1 MKSSIILLVLL
12 SALLH
17 GASNLS
23 ITPADDGTDYLWVS
37 CLDDS
42 DTGFI
47 WRFNGSV
54 SETWRAFPER
64 YHGVSTTITL
74 DPSLGM
80 HLIAAVDNVLL
91 SLDPWDDMSTEDS
104 IVFSQDF
111 EWSVPGLLRRTAV
124 PCWGLLSRYMAT
136 YFSSGDEFMWV
147 TNEYTVSESG
157 ELSLGNSLFLHDPY
171 PLPSTRYPED
181 LVHNVTFPVMDAFG
195 SPVMA
200 QRQALSGS
208 PMPPEPG
215 SWRIAAQCHN
225 TTASSVYLT
234 ADTLTWS
241 TTESTEP
248 ELLASGSDYYEALFL
263 WSDSTG
269 TVLYSVHDCVE
280 GFTSTSPFPGQGPS
294 RLQAAAMSANP
305 ADPGLLLV
313 WQSGDDLYCRH
324 YSNGWNDYAHLIRS
338 GLYPLSPG
346 ALAVCS
352 VEDGYWVA
360 YREASQPDVFFVDRN
375 DVTGIGSSSSPVEPV
390 HPSVWP
396 NPFSSCLSVGLSGE
410 APVEVD
416 LFDASGRL
424 FANDSGEG
432 TVLMDTSDLPC
443 GCYLVRITSG
453 DAVFMEKA
461 VLAR

>member
-1 MKSSIILLVLL
+1 MKPSVIALALL
-12 SALLH
+12 STLLH

-23 ITPADDGTDYLWVS
+23 ITPAEDGSDYLWVS

-47 WRFNGSV
+47 WRFNGTV
-54 SETWRAFPER
+54 NETWRAFAES

-74 DPSLGM
+74 DPSSGM
-80 HLIAAVDNVLL
+80 HLIAAVDNVLY
-91 SLDPWDDMSTEDS
+91 SLDPWDGMATEDS
-104 IVFSQDF
+104 LVFLQDF

-124 PCWGLLSRYMAT
+124 PGYGLLSSYMAT
-136 YFSSGDEFMWV
+136 YFSSGSEFMWLSR
-147 TNEYTVSESG
+147 EYTVSTSG
-157 ELSLGNSLFLHDPY
+157 ELSTGDSLTLFDPY
-171 PLPSTRYPED
+171 PLSPSRYPED
-181 LVHNVTFPVMDAFG
+181 LVHNVTFPVMNANG

-215 SWRIAAQCHN
+215 SWQIAAQCHN

-248 ELLASGSDYYEALFL
+248 ELLASGSDYYQAVFL

-269 TVLYSVHDCVE
+269 TVFYSIHDCME
-280 GFTSTSPFPGQGPS
+280 GFTSTLPFPGQGPA

-313 WQSGDDLYCRH
+313 WQSGGDLYCRH
-324 YSNGWNDYAHLIRS
+324 YSDGWNDYAYLLRS

-346 ALAVCS
+346 HIAVCG

-360 YREASQPDVFFVDRN
+360 YLEGGPEVFFVDRN
-375 DVTGIGSSSSPVEPV
+375 DVTGIGSTSSPVEPV
-390 HPSVWP
+390 APRIWP
-396 NPFSSCLSVGLSGE
+396 NPFSSSLSVGLAGE
-410 APVEVD
+410 TPVQVE
-416 LFDASGRL
+416 LFDGTGRRLAQASG
-424 FANDSGEG
+424 NG
-432 TVLMDTSDLPC
+432 TALLDTSDLPC

-453 DAVFMEKA
+453 NEVFIEKA